1 MGLFNL
7 WGNRTIKLTDGDF
20 WRSFFATGSHA
31 GEAVSVESML
41 QLDAAWA
48 CVKLISEIAGSL
60 PCMVY
65 DAKTNKVNE
74 AHPLYDLL
82 HEDPNG
88 DETVVEFHEGIVRS
102 MLVWGNYVA
111 EKKFNGSGKLIA
123 LNPIPWPHVRVGR
136 TVSGDREYKILRD
149 GKERIIPESRI
160 FHVRNMKMPGSDVG
174 MSSIEFARHTFGAAT
189 AAEKSSGRIYS
200 NGIHSSGFLKSDQVL
215 KPEQREQLAKNIT
228 SYVGSEKAGK
238 VMVLEAGLD
247 YQPMTISPQDAQF
260 LESRRFSV
268 EQICRV
274 YGVPPVMVGHAADG
288 LTTWGSGVEQLILQF
303 SKSVLLPLFRR
314 IEAAIKRDLVNP
326 NDRKR
331 ITVKYNM
338 EGFLRADSKS
348 RAEFYASMVNNGI
361 YTRNE
366 VRALENRAPIEGADG
381 LTAQSGFVPL
391 EMLGQD
397 QTERTE

>member
-1 MGLFNL
+1 MFNL
-7 WGNRTIKLTDGDF
+7 WGNKTIKLTDGAF
-20 WRSFFATGSHA
+20 WRSFFSGDSHS
-31 GEAVSVESML
+31 GEAVSFDSTF

-48 CVKLISEIAGSL
+48 CIKLISEVSGSL

-65 DAKTNKVNE
+65 DSATNKVNTS
-74 AHPLYDLL
+74 HPLYEIL

-102 MLVWGNYVA
+102 LLVWGNYVA
-111 EKKFNGSGKLIA
+111 EKKYNSAGRLIS
-123 LNPIPWPHVRVGR
+123 LIPIPWPSVNLKRDKSGNRSYVVRI
-136 TVSGDREYKILRD
+136 DQ
-149 GKERIIPESRI
+149 KERTIPEDRI
-160 FHVRNMKMPGSDVG
+160 FHVRNMKMPGCDEG
-174 MSSIEFARHTFGAAT
+174 MAAIEYARHTLGAAT

-200 NGIHSSGFLKSDQVL
+200 NGIHSSGFLKSDQLL
-215 KPEQREQLAKNIT
+215 KPEQRKQLAENIT
-228 SYVGSEKAGK
+228 SYVGSDKAGK

-274 YGVPPVMVGHAADG
+274 FGVPPIMIGHAADG
-288 LTTWGSGVEQLILQF
+288 LTTWGSGVEQIILQF
-303 SKSVLLPLFRR
+303 AKSVLLPLLRR
-314 IEAAIKRDLVNP
+314 VEAAIKRDLIEP
-326 NDRKR
+326 RDRKL
-331 ITVKYNM
+331 IKVKYNM

-366 VRALENRAPIEGADG
+366 VRELENRAPIDGADG

-391 EMLGQD
+391 DMLGQG
-397 QTERTE
+397 QQELTE